1 MTYQETLQ
9 YLFVKTPM
17 FQQVGAKAYK
27 PGLQVTETLDAHL
40 GHPHRNYATI
50 HVAGTNGKGSTAHL
64 IAATLQSAGLRVGL
78 YTSPHLVDFRERIR
92 VNGEPVSEEYVV
104 DFVERERGF
113 FEPLRPSFFEITT
126 AMALRYFADA
136 EVDVAVIE
144 VGLGGRLDCTNIIS
158 PVLSVITNIS
168 LEHTA
173 LLGSTLAEIAAEKGG
188 IIKPATPVVIGE
200 RTPETAAVFS
210 RIAEEKGAPL
220 FWADED
226 DEIIDFDN
234 TSLPADGCI
243 CAEQETYA
251 TRSYG
256 TISSPLTG
264 RCQRLNARTVLC
276 ALRRLPFEGIT
287 KEAVAQGFRD
297 VERLT
302 GLRGRWQTVA
312 HRPLTICDVGHN
324 PGGLTLTAARL
335 SDILAAGKRLHLVFG
350 MAEDKD
356 ISTVLRLLPHP
367 APNHHIYYYWTQA
380 SVRRALPA
388 DRLKAIADASG
399 LTGGTAFP
407 DVPAAYAAARAAAAP
422 DDVVF
427 VGGSC
432 FIVADFL
439 GHLQ

>member
-1 MTYQETLQ
+1 M
-9 YLFVKTPM
+9 
-17 FQQVGAKAYK
+17 
-27 PGLQVTETLDAHL
+27 
-40 GHPHRNYATI
+40 
-50 HVAGTNGKGSTAHL
+50 
-64 IAATLQSAGLRVGL
+64 
-78 YTSPHLVDFRERIR
+78 
-92 VNGEPVSEEYVV
+92 
-104 DFVERERGF
+104 
-113 FEPLRPSFFEITT
+113 
-126 AMALRYFADA
+126 
-136 EVDVAVIE
+136 
-144 VGLGGRLDCTNIIS
+144 
-158 PVLSVITNIS
+158 
-168 LEHTA
+168 
-173 LLGSTLAEIAAEKGG
+173 
-188 IIKPATPVVIGE
+188 
-200 RTPETAAVFS
+200 
-210 RIAEEKGAPL
+210 
-220 FWADED
+220 
-226 DEIIDFDN
+226 
-234 TSLPADGCI
+234 
-243 CAEQETYA
+243 
-251 TRSYG
+251 
-256 TISSPLTG
+256 
-264 RCQRLNARTVLC
+264 LC

-302 GLRGRWQTVA
+302 GLRGRWQTVM

-407 DVPAAYAAARAAAAP
+407 DVPTAYAAARAAAAP
-422 DDVVF
+422 DDIVF